1 MLQQVDVGPRSLEAD
16 RGIVPDNLQRIF
28 YSSDMVRIERRYHRL
43 LENLDL
49 VITEGSFIRSKGLV
63 RVDPATGQRFG
74 HNGIP
79 DLVKFFSRFTRFIVI
94 THFGTW
100 FFKDV
105 AKSRQKL
112 ESLANGVRVIA
123 AYDGMNLDVTRL
135 ISRVA

>member
-1 MLQQVDVGPRSLEAD
+1 
-16 RGIVPDNLQRIF
+16 
-28 YSSDMVRIERRYHRL
+28 MVRIERRYHRL

-63 RVDPATGQRFG
+63 RVDPATGQPFG

-79 DLVKFFSRFTRFIVI
+79 DLVKLFSRFTRFIVI

-105 AKSRQKL
+105 AKSQQKL
-112 ESLANGVRVIA
+112 ESLGNGVRVIA